1 MIFGLSTSNFRAW
14 KKFFGYHHSG
24 GKSDFGDSSYVASKG
39 ICANVD
45 TESASTSLLAPI
57 AGVPMH
63 TIR

>member
-14 KKFFGYHHSG
+14 KKLFGYHHSG
-24 GKSDFGDSSYVASKG
+24 KSFGDSSYVASKG
-39 ICANVD
+39 ICANAFD
-45 TESASTSLLAPI
+45 TESATTSLLAPI